1 MDIKELL
8 PILAPVV
15 LILGIVGLIKENKL
29 RFKYHFGRLTSYLFA
44 GGITM
49 GIVFLVLDFG
59 NEAATWIDFIPFG
72 IAVLIFI
79 IVLLRCP
86 SNLKP
91 TLFFAMFLAGWGVAM
106 KVCLF
111 FLPFLW
117 KIGMPS
123 EAEIRASQEAEERRR
138 QLEQEKEEKRN
149 NLEKQMWKETGER
162 YIANDDAT
170 RVKRPYGE
178 WQNPKDIL

>member
-1 MDIKELL
+1 
-8 PILAPVV
+8 
-15 LILGIVGLIKENKL
+15 
-29 RFKYHFGRLTSYLFA
+29 
-44 GGITM
+44 M
-49 GIVFLVLDFG
+49 GIVFL
-59 NEAATWIDFIPFG
+59 ATPNLQARKIGFIALG
-72 IAVLIFI
+72 IAILVF
-79 IVLLRCP
+79 VVALLRCP

-106 KVCLF
+106 KVSLF

-138 QLEQEKEEKRN
+138 QQEQEKEEKRN
-149 NLEKQMWKETGER
+149 NLEKQMWKETGEK